1 MKPNDI
7 KFKIFQII
15 SFIFILFFLYNL
27 HTYSFDDSLIT
38 TLLMWST
45 VVVATPFPSAAI
57 ILTLPIK
64 IYLNIPMYISQ
75 IIASILSIFMI
86 IKYTSYAPSMI
97 SKIMD
102 KKMYYIFAISI
113 VSSTTLSMI
122 LDKVIDYY
130 TRSIKINTL
139 SMSALVII
147 SSILVYMY
155 KTDIFIAENKK

>member
-27 HTYSFDDSLIT
+27 YKNSFVDSFMT
-38 TLLMWST
+38 TLLMWAT

-75 IIASILSIFMI
+75 IIASVLSMVMI
-86 IKYTSYAPSMI
+86 INYTLYAPSMI

-122 LDKVIDYY
+122 LDKIIDYY
-130 TRSIKINTL
+130 TLSIKINPL

-147 SSILVYMY
+147 SSILVYLY
-155 KTDIFIAENKK
+155 KTDIFISENKN